1 MQGRTHIIKMA
12 CFSFLLC
19 LILGS
24 NALWAQEGA
33 RKHVVEALD
42 NYYSISLKYD
52 VSIEELK
59 QANPGIAIPKKGD
72 VLVIPQKGQFIE
84 ASVSTDCARLRKNRH
99 EIYRVALMIPFYLE
113 QVADTLWADNLDPTK
128 INDLIPFRFTRFY
141 HGFMLAAD
149 SLRKEGLNLEIY
161 VYDVDHLTSK
171 ALNVIHKP
179 ELKKMDLIFGPFFKS
194 SFSIVADFA
203 KENKIPVIN
212 PLSARSD
219 ILQGNPFVYKLLPT
233 IESQPAL
240 LAGLISRDFN
250 DHRIIFYVANPYHD
264 NELIANYIQAI
275 EQNDKTG
282 KQKVI
287 LVDYSAD
294 SIQGFHDH
302 ASLIQPNLVIIYS
315 ENEVL
320 PAALL
325 SKLSALKNDY
335 QISVIGLP
343 EWEKFGNIESG
354 YLLTLNAHVFQSS
367 FTDYNSDNVKG
378 FIQSYRSKYMDEPV
392 DYALT
397 GFDAG
402 FFFLSALL
410 NYGNDFE
417 RCIDEQRIQL
427 IQNQYHF
434 KRIEDGGYD
443 NVYWNILQ
451 YEDYRL
457 VNRSVS
463 WK

>member
-1 MQGRTHIIKMA
+1 MQVRTHIIKIT
-12 CFSFLLC
+12 CFSFLFC
-19 LILGS
+19 LILCS
-24 NALWAQEGA
+24 NALWAQDDA

-59 QANPGIAIPKKGD
+59 KANPGITIPKKGD
-72 VLVIPQKGQFIE
+72 VLVIPQKGQFVE
-84 ASVSTDCARLRKNRH
+84 ETVSTDCAKLGKNRH

-113 QVADTLWADNLDPTK
+113 QVADTLWIENLDPAK
-128 INDLIPFRFTRFY
+128 INDLSPFRFTRFY
-141 HGFMLAAD
+141 HGFMMAAD
-149 SLRKEGLNLEIY
+149 SLRKAGLNLEIY

-171 ALNVIHKP
+171 ALNVIRKP

-203 KENKIPVIN
+203 KENKIPLIN

-219 ILQGNPFVYKLLPT
+219 ILQENPYVYKLLPT
-233 IESQPAL
+233 LESQPAL

-250 DHRIIFYVANPYHD
+250 DHRIIFYVANKYHD
-264 NELIANYIQAI
+264 NTQIENYIQAI
-275 EQNDKTG
+275 EQSDRTG
-282 KQKVI
+282 KQKVT
-287 LVDYSAD
+287 LVDYAAD
-294 SIQGFHDH
+294 STRGFRDH

-320 PAALL
+320 PSALL
-325 SKLSALKNDY
+325 SNLSALKNEY

-343 EWEKFGNIESG
+343 EWEKFGNIESV

-367 FTDYNSDNVKG
+367 FTDFHSDNVKG
-378 FIQSYRSKYMDEPV
+378 FIQSYRTKYLDEPL

-410 NYGNDFE
+410 NYGEDFE
-417 RCIDEQRIQL
+417 KCINEQRIQL
-427 IQNQYHF
+427 LQNQYHF
-434 KRIEDGGYD
+434 KRIDNGGYD
-443 NVYWNILQ
+443 NIYWNILQ
-451 YEDYRL
+451 YEDYKL

-463 WK
+463 W